1 MASKMN
7 FYLPSSANQVI
18 TITKFETDRI
28 NESMQGIKHLL
39 NNKTVDVFIKK
50 INPLVFDIGDINS
63 KKIYSFNH
71 TTFKWMVHKEED
83 YEDEIK
89 WNWQKQNYSS

>member
-7 FYLPSSANQVI
+7 FYLPASADQMI
-18 TITKFETDRI
+18 TITKFEVDQI
-28 NESMQGIKHLL
+28 DESIQAIKHLFK
-39 NNKTVDVFIKK
+39 NKSVDVLIKK
-50 INPLVFDIGDINS
+50 IDPLVFDIGDMKN

-71 TTFKWMVHKEED
+71 STWKWMVHKELD

-89 WNWQKQNYSS
+89 WNWQKQHFSY